1 MGQREDTEEE
11 RANWHWRNSMRPVR
25 FFALDARA
33 AIPFFV
39 TLFYFRTTTVVL
51 TIIVTATFMFLER
64 RGLTFD
70 SSLRAFRC
78 WFLGQKRPAWISY
91 HRKKMVDY
99 G

>member
-1 MGQREDTEEE
+1 MGQQEDTDEE

-33 AIPFFV
+33 AIPV
-39 TLFYFRTTTVVL
+39 LITLFHFRIYTVFL
-51 TIIVTATFMFLER
+51 TITLITAFTLLER

-70 SSLRAFRC
+70 AALRAFRC
-78 WFLGQKRPAWISY
+78 WLLGQKRHGWISLN
-91 HRKKMVDY
+91 RKKMVDY

>member
-1 MGQREDTEEE
+1 MGTREDTEEE

-33 AIPFFV
+33 AIPFFI
-39 TLFYFRTTTVVL
+39 TLFHFRLVTVFFTIVFTL
-51 TIIVTATFMFLER
+51 TFVFLER

-70 SSLRAFRC
+70 ASLRAFRK
-78 WFLGQKRPAWISY
+78 WLLGQRRPGWMSI
-91 HRKKMVDY
+91 HRKRMIDF

>member
-25 FFALDARA
+25 FFAFDARC
-33 AIPFFV
+33 AIPWFIL
-39 TLFYFRTTTVVL
+39 LFHFRVSTVILAIVF
-51 TIIVTATFMFLER
+51 TIIFYMLER

-70 SSLRAFRC
+70 AALRTFRT
-78 WFLGQKRPAWISY
+78 WFLGQRRYGWLPMNRKRMI
-91 HRKKMVDY
+91 DF